1 MNAPIPGA
9 SPPGTIVVEGLTRA
23 FDGRTVVEDVSFSVP
38 QGSLVALLGPN
49 GAGKTT
55 TVRMLMGLIA
65 PTRGRAVVAGHEV
78 APTPAD
84 RAALRAACG
93 LLTETPGFYDR
104 LSGWDNLMFFGR
116 LYRLP
121 ERRLADA
128 LERFVREMQLW
139 DARER
144 LVATYSKGM
153 KQRLALIRA
162 LLHEPR
168 VLFLDEPTSGLDP
181 EASVAVRDLIQSLKG
196 QGRTIVLC
204 THNLD
209 EATRLADI
217 VGILKQRLIRFE
229 SLATMRSASGGAA
242 RIHVSLSAPW
252 AGTLP
257 AAMEGITRVDHG
269 DPLSIDLWV
278 DDARARAPA
287 LVRALVERGAQ
298 IAEVRREEPTLE
310 ALYLETVRGQA

>member
-1 MNAPIPGA
+1 MLL
-9 SPPGTIVVEGLTRA
+9 PPATIVVEGLTRA
-23 FDGRTVVEDVSFSVP
+23 FDGRIAVEDVSFSVP
-38 QGSLVALLGPN
+38 QGALVALLGPN

-55 TVRMLMGLIA
+55 TVRMLLGLIA
-65 PTRGRAVVAGHEV
+65 PTRGRAIVAGHEV
-78 APTPAD
+78 SPTPAD
-84 RAALRAACG
+84 RAALRGACG

-104 LSGWDNLMFFGR
+104 LSGWDNLLFFGR

-128 LERFVREMQLW
+128 LERFVRQMQLW

-162 LLHEPR
+162 LLHEPS

-181 EASVAVRDLIQSLKG
+181 EAAVAVRNLVQSLKG

-217 VGILKQRLIRFE
+217 IGILKRRLIRFE
-229 SLATMRSASGGAA
+229 PLTAMRSAPGIAG
-242 RIHVSLSAPW
+242 RIRVSLAAPF
-252 AGTLP
+252 AGALP
-257 AAMEGITRVDHG
+257 APMNGVTRVDQT
-269 DPLSIDLWV
+269 DPLMIDFLV
-278 DDARARAPA
+278 DDARARAPE
-287 LVRALVERGAQ
+287 LVRVLAERGAL
-298 IAEVRREEPTLE
+298 ISEVRRDEPTLE
-310 ALYLETVRGQA
+310 ALYLEAVRGQE